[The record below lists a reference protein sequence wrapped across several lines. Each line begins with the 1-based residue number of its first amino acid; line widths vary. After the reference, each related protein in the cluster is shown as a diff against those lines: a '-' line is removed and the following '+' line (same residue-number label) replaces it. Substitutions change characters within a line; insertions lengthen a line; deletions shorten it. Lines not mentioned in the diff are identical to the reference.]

1 MLAAVK
7 LIPRLLLKVISAD
20 ANKVPPFNTN
30 EPVAAEPGAAPKLA
44 SAPIDSV
51 PAVIVVEPE

>member
-1 MLAAVK
+1 M
-7 LIPRLLLKVISAD
+7 SAD

-30 EPVAAEPGAAPKLA
+30 EPVAAEPGAAPRLA